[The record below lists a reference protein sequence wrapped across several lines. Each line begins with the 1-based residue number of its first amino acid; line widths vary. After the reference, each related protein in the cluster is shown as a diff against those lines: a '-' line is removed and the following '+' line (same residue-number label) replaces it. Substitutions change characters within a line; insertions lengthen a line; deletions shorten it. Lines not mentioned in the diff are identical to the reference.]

1 MNAGEVAAVI
11 ASVALAILVVGV
23 LFGVGSLIRTLGAV
37 RVAVDDLRRVAVPLL
52 TDVHTAVRQAN
63 GDLARVDGLLET
75 AESITGTVDSA
86 SRLAYAAFSNPLL
99 KVVAFA
105 TGTTRAV
112 RRLRRRR

>member
-1 MNAGEVAAVI
+1 VSAGDVAAVI
-11 ASVALAILVVGV
+11 AAVAMAILVVGV
-23 LFGVGSLIRTLGAV
+23 LFAVGSLIRTLGTV
-37 RVAVDDLRRVAVPLL
+37 RVAVDDMRRVAVPLL

-86 SRLAYAAFSNPLL
+86 SRLAYAAFSNPVL
-99 KVVAFA
+99 KAVAFF
-105 TGTTRAV
+105 TGASRMV